1 MMVDVLTTEYDGCGR
16 CLVATRRLSRMADDT
31 SSPARQAN
39 QDIKAA
45 ADVGGHIIAWADDW
59 EVSGATDPL
68 TRKGLGPWLRGEMGP
83 YDGLVGPS
91 VDRIGRNVR
100 DALNTQVLLTS
111 QGRMVV
117 TADHVGVWDFT
128 DPNQENE
135 WLFKALGSQL
145 ELRAIQKRNRDETI
159 RAREAGDPKQ
169 RPSYGYMFVRLVPTG
184 KVDHVEIDPVA
195 SEVIR
200 DVAERILAADDGDPK
215 ITCATEAARLT
226 REGIPS
232 PSDRRAQLY
241 GRRLSGS
248 PWTAKTVKHILC
260 SEAALGYLMHDG
272 RPVIGSDG
280 KPARIAEPLWDRVT
294 HNALV
299 AKTAPRRAGSRAP
312 KGVRL
317 LSGIAFCGNCGTRL
331 YLTGRRGGDGAY
343 TGAYGCTARVRGI
356 QSSANCKPAPTIGV
370 ADLDGQVGEWFLA
383 RYGAGEV
390 MRKVYDPGTGHAA
403 EIAEL
408 EAART
413 RMRGDRQAGLY
424 DDPAG
429 TEWFRT
435 EYQRI
440 GGEITALKA
449 LPERQPGMRLVP
461 AGRTIGQE
469 WENADDA
476 RRREMLSEFDVRVV
490 LHPLG
495 HEPRVAFTGME
506 ITAPVPDAVG

>member
-1 MMVDVLTTEYDGCGR
+1 MEDMLTTEYDGCGR

-31 SSPARQAN
+31 SSPVRQAN
-39 QDIKAA
+39 QDLKAA
-45 ADVGGHIIAWADDW
+45 TDVGGHIIAWADDW

-117 TADHVGVWDFT
+117 TADHTGVWDFS
-128 DPNQENE
+128 DPNQEND
-135 WLFKALGSQL
+135 WLFKALGSQM

-200 DVAERILAADDGDPK
+200 EVAQRILADETGK

-226 REGIPS
+226 REGVPS

-241 GRRLSGS
+241 GRKLSGG

-272 RPVIGSDG
+272 RPVIDDG
-280 KPARIAEPLWDRVT
+280 KPTRIAEPLWDRMT

-299 AKTAPRRAGSRAP
+299 AKTAPKRSGSRAP
-312 KGVRL
+312 KGVQL
-317 LSGIAFCGNCGTRL
+317 LSGIAFCGNCGARL
-331 YLTGRRGGDGAY
+331 YLTGRRADSN
-343 TGAYGCTARVRGI
+343 AYGCTARVRGI
-356 QSSANCKPAPTIGV
+356 QSSADCKPAPTIGV
-370 ADLDGQVGEWFLA
+370 ADLDTQAGEWFLA

-390 MRKVYDPGTGHAA
+390 MRKIYDPGTGHAA
-403 EIAEL
+403 QIAEL
-408 EAART
+408 EAT
-413 RMRGDRQAGLY
+413 RKRLREDRNAGLY
-424 DDPAG
+424 DSPDDR
-429 TEWFRT
+429 EWYQT
-435 EYQRI
+435 EYRKL
-440 GGEITALKA
+440 GEEITELKA
-449 LPERQPGMRLVP
+449 LPERKPGMRMVP
-461 AGRTIGQE
+461 TGRTIAQE
-469 WENADDA
+469 WEKADDA
-476 RRREMLSEFDVRVV
+476 RRREMLTEFEVRVV
-490 LHPLG
+490 LHPAG
-495 HEPRVAFTGME
+495 HAPRVAITGIE
-506 ITAPVPDAVG
+506 VPEGYELAD